1 MATQHLDLEEQEQL
15 AQLKHFWNRWGNL
28 ITWALIAVLGAFA
41 AWNGWNFWQQRQ
53 AVQAAALYDQME
65 AATQAGDVERTTR
78 VLADIQASYP
88 GAEYAAQAA
97 LLAAKTLV
105 EKEKTAE
112 AKAALAWVAEKAAD
126 SGLQATARL
135 RLASLLYADK
145 AYDEALQQLSARF
158 DPAFA
163 PLAADRRGDVLLAQG
178 KKDLAIAEYGK
189 AYQGLTQ
196 ARSEYGRLVGVK
208 LTALGIDPEAG
219 AAKSGE
225 AK

>member
-1 MATQHLDLEEQEQL
+1 M
-15 AQLKHFWNRWGNL
+15 
-28 ITWALIAVLGAFA
+28 LGAFA

-78 VLADIQASYP
+78 VLADMQASYP

-163 PLAADRRGDVLLAQG
+163 PLAARLGLARRVQYRHEAVNAKAQG
-178 KKDLAIAEYGK
+178 
-189 AYQGLTQ
+189 AYNPW
-196 ARSEYGRLVGVK
+196 
-208 LTALGIDPEAG
+208 ALFIY
-219 AAKSGE
+219 STI
-225 AK
+225 

>member
-78 VLADIQASYP
+78 VLADMQASYP

-112 AKAALAWVAEKAAD
+112 AKAALAWVAEKAAN
-126 SGLQATARL
+126 SGL
-135 RLASLLYADK
+135 
-145 AYDEALQQLSARF
+145 
-158 DPAFA
+158 
-163 PLAADRRGDVLLAQG
+163 
-178 KKDLAIAEYGK
+178 AE
-189 AYQGLTQ
+189 
-196 ARSEYGRLVGVK
+196 RSEERRVGK
-208 LTALGIDPEAG
+208 ECRSRWSPYH
-219 AAKSGE
+219 
-225 AK
+225 